1 MEETEAILFTKK
13 WTMFKIDESFT
24 VWNMHVSKSLEFD
37 LSLQKWQTTSK
48 YGMVTNLFS
57 MVSFLFLSNVCERS
71 LILWII
77 PRNKYTFH

>member
-1 MEETEAILFTKK
+1 
-13 WTMFKIDESFT
+13 MFRIDESFT
-24 VWNMHVSKSLEFD
+24 VRNMHVSKSLEFD
-37 LSLQKWQTTSK
+37 LILREWQTISK

-57 MVSFLFLSNVCERS
+57 MVSFFIFSNVCVRS